1 MNTKYKI
8 VTDSSA
14 DIIHSTF
21 NTESVSVPM
30 KIIAENKEFVDNQ
43 ALNIKAMVEYLGKYK
58 GKSSTACPSVMDYLD
73 AFSDAERVI
82 CITITGTL
90 SGSYNSACI
99 AKDEYEEKYP
109 NKKVYV
115 LNSLSAGPELKLI
128 IEKADNM
135 VNSGYEFDKICKTL
149 EEYINQTGLVFSLES
164 LNNLANNGRVS
175 SVVAKAAGLLGI
187 RIVGKASDIGD
198 LQPLDK
204 TRGAEKTYEKLFSR
218 MISEGYNGGKV
229 RIDHCYNENGA
240 KKVESL
246 ILKIFPNADIKIDT
260 TYGLCSFYAENGGML
275 IAFEKRNYQKI

>member
-14 DIIHSTF
+14 DIINSSF
-21 NTESVSVPM
+21 NVDSESVPM
-30 KIIAENKEFVDNQ
+30 KIIAGEKEFVDNKSLDIQ
-43 ALNIKAMVEYLGKYK
+43 SMVEYLAKHK
-58 GKSSTACPSVMDYLD
+58 GKSSTACPSVIDYTD
-73 AFSDAERVI
+73 AFSDAQRII

-99 AKDEYEEKYP
+99 AKEEYEEKYP
-109 NKKVYV
+109 DRKVYV
-115 LNSLSAGPELKLI
+115 INSLSAGPELKLY
-128 IEKADNM
+128 IEKA
-135 VNSGYEFDKICKTL
+135 VELIEAGFEFEKICKTL
-149 EEYINQTGLVFSLES
+149 EEYKNQSGLVFSLEC

-175 SVVAKAAGLLGI
+175 PVVAKAAGLLGI

-204 TRGAEKTYEKLFSR
+204 TRGAEKTYKKLFDR

-229 RIDHCYNENGA
+229 RIDQCYNEDGA
-240 KKVESL
+240 NKIKEL
-246 ILKIFPNADIKIDT
+246 IIKNFPNADIEIDT

-275 IAFEKRNYQKI
+275 IGFEKRTCQEV